1 MDGTNLDFTHF
12 IVSFFLFH
20 FNARTVTH
28 LIIEHENHEYTKNT
42 FETRFIKAKYVAS
55 ILKNIVKKNI
65 LLASRINA
73 NCMMRAILYPNIFHI
88 NKLNI
93 EITRTEL
100 DF

>member
-1 MDGTNLDFTHF
+1 MDGTNLDFTNF

-42 FETRFIKAKYVAS
+42 FETRFIKAKYVAL
-55 ILKNIVKKNI
+55 ILKNIVNI
-65 LLASRINA
+65 ILFASRINA